1 MKRLLFF
8 IALMV
13 IAVPGFSQDKEKV
26 EKQDKTQ
33 AKKADVEEIQ
43 LDALHLDATVEKPSV
58 SILPRRLKPELE
70 QVEFIIRDFD
80 RELKMLPEELF
91 SMKGDKRSFTKI
103 RDVQKLIARDR
114 N

>member
-33 AKKADVEEIQ
+33 AKKAVVEEIQ

-70 QVEFIIRDFD
+70 R
-80 RELKMLPEELF
+80 RGGL
-91 SMKGDKRSFTKI
+91 S
-103 RDVQKLIARDR
+103 R
-114 N
+114 NWNGLNLSSGILTGN